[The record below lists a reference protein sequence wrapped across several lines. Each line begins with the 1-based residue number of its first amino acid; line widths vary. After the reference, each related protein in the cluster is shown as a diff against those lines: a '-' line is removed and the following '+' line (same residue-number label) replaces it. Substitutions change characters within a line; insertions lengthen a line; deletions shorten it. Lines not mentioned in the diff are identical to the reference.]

1 MVHVL
6 CDSQTAGW
14 RCWLCSG
21 CLKPRRGSEQAGQ
34 AEKTLAPAIAST
46 PSRSLTASSQW
57 PCLRSRGTVGV
68 LYIHTHHEARCFALS
83 PSHVLIYLGQCD
95 WMACFVFFCV
105 RCRCNLAGVMLQL
118 MALGIPDVM
127 NFDFMSKPSPGTVL
141 LYMNHSAPPFILQGC
156 RFTCVCLS

>member
-1 MVHVL
+1 MFSPPLIVHVL

-14 RCWLCSG
+14 RCWRCSG

-34 AEKTLAPAIAST
+34 AAKTRAPATAST
-46 PSRSLTASSQW
+46 PSRSLTASSRW
-57 PCLRSRGTVGV
+57 PCLRSRGTDGP
-68 LYIHTHHEARCFALS
+68 LHIHTPHEAQCNALS

-95 WMACFVFFCV
+95 WSACGFCV

-141 LYMNHSAPPFILQGC
+141 LYVSHAAHLHSSSRVVG
-156 RFTCVCLS
+156 